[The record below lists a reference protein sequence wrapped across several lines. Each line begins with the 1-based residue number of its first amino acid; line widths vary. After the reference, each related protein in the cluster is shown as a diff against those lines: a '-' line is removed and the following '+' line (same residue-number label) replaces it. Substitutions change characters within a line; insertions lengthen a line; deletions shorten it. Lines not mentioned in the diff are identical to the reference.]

1 MKRFWKRLGFGLL
14 YLAIL
19 GAIGFGIYYF
29 FFRPEPS
36 CFDNLLNQEES
47 EIDCGGPCIPCEV
60 KGLSLEQLPVQVIP
74 VGENQTL
81 PAGRQ
86 VTLVAEIKNPS
97 PDYSAFFSYRFEV
110 SSKVG
115 GQLGESQGKSFI
127 RAGQIKYL
135 VVPRIEAD
143 PDDLSR
149 VNLFISS
156 LGWNLSPILA
166 SYELRVEEPITVR
179 EGNRFRVSGKLIN
192 DSASASPE
200 LRLVTIILNKE
211 EEIIAASSS
220 LTSSVGA
227 FSEKQ
232 FTVFL
237 PLPLSGK
244 FPPLS
249 ELETKIFWEEAL

>member
-1 MKRFWKRLGFGLL
+1 MERFSKRLGFGLL
-14 YLAIL
+14 YLSIL

-36 CFDNLLNQEES
+36 CFDNRLNQEES
-47 EIDCGGPCIPCEV
+47 EVDCGGPCIPCEV
-60 KGLSLEQLPVQVIP
+60 RGLSLEQRPVQVIP
-74 VGENQTL
+74 VGENQI
-81 PAGRQ
+81 
-86 VTLVAEIKNPS
+86 TLVAEITNPS

-115 GQLGESQGKSFI
+115 GQLGEFQGKSFI
-127 RAGQIKYL
+127 GAGQIKYL
-135 VVPRIEAD
+135 VVPRIETD

-149 VNLFISS
+149 VNLLISS

-166 SYELRVEEPITVR
+166 SYQLRVEEPITIV
-179 EGNRFRVSGKLIN
+179 EGSRFKVSGKLVN
-192 DSASASPE
+192 NSASASPE

-220 LTSSVGA
+220 LISNVGA

-244 FPPLS
+244 IPPLS
-249 ELETKIFWEEAL
+249 ELETKIFWEEALQ